1 MATGRGSA
9 PKLTVTRVDRLGP
22 WGSVSYHHVLE
33 CGHIEVRRR
42 CAKVGDKIACAR
54 CQDVVRRRTA
64 LAETTVASQVF
75 ESDEDVAA
83 EMTQEARIKAN
94 VASLLGIPAD
104 TIDVAIHPARRI
116 TIFLSAQEVARLSG
130 T

>member
-1 MATGRGSA
+1 M
-9 PKLTVTRVDRLGP
+9 
-22 WGSVSYHHVLE
+22 
-33 CGHIEVRRR
+33 RRR